1 MMKKFALVS
10 MAAALSMVLIGCSV
24 TTFDLVEENLSEYTQ
39 TYYFA
44 ENEDFYCTLSSGKRE
59 REYLMNGKSEDCVDF
74 ALLSLILNGDLQG
87 KVIKAKIVVDGVEE
101 EQELEVNSL
110 NNAYMVDLERNL
122 SGEEKIEVLFGDKRL
137 QLQNVSKNFGVDSK
151 KALEIAVG
159 QLEDK
164 ILAQK
169 RYNELNSECYL
180 RVLDK
185 KANSFDDLFWCFTV
199 LDIEGR
205 SSSVIISTVDG
216 SVLAKSN

>member
-1 MMKKFALVS
+1 MMKKIALF
-10 MAAALSMVLIGCSV
+10 SMVFVLSIFLIGCSV
-24 TTFDLVEENLSEYTQ
+24 TTVDLVEENLSEYTQ

-44 ENEDFYCTLSSGKRE
+44 ENEDFYCTLSSGQRE
-59 REYLMNGKSEDCVDF
+59 SEYLMDGKSGDSVNF
-74 ALLSLILNGDLQG
+74 ALLSLVLNGDLQG
-87 KVIKAKIVVDGVEE
+87 KVIKVKVVIDGAESEE
-101 EQELEVNSL
+101 ELEINSL
-110 NNAYMVDLERNL
+110 NNAYMIDLEREF
-122 SGEEKIEVLFGDKRL
+122 SGNEQVEVDFSGQRL
-137 QLQNVSKNFGVDSK
+137 KLENVSKAFGIDSK
-151 KALEIAVG
+151 KALEIAVE

-199 LDIEGR
+199 LDIEGK
-205 SSSVIISTVDG
+205 SSSVIISTIDG